1 MNERLRKL
9 RKALNMSQTAFG
21 KRVGLKQSTITGY
34 ETGNRIPL
42 DSVILLICKEFNVN
56 EEWLRSGKGEMFSS
70 PQIGLHI
77 KELRKYLKL
86 TQQEF
91 ADRIGSKR
99 NTIAKYETEVNAPST
114 AVISLICR
122 EFSVNEEWL
131 KSGKGKMFVSSQIGS
146 RIKVLRKYLKLTQN
160 DFGDCI
166 GIKANTIGNYELSL
180 RNPSNAVIHSI
191 CIEFN
196 VNENWLRFGKGEMF
210 SKNKTFNF
218 RDNSCDN
225 SSSKFNNML
234 LDIMTFLNQ
243 LDDDQKEILYPIIEE
258 IAKIII
264 KNKN

>member
-99 NTIAKYETEVNAPST
+99 NTIAKYETGVNAPST

-131 KSGKGKMFVSSQIGS
+131 KSGKGKMFSSPQIGS
-146 RIKVLRKYLKLTQN
+146 RIKTLRKSLNLTQN
-160 DFGDCI
+160 DFGDRI
-166 GIKANTIGNYELSL
+166 GVKANTIGNYELSL

-196 VNENWLRFGKGEMF
+196 VNENWLRFGKREMF
-210 SKNKTFNF
+210 SQNKTFNF
-218 RDNSCDN
+218 RDISCDN

-243 LDDDQKEILYPIIEE
+243 LDDEQKGILYPIFEE

-264 KNKN
+264 KSKE